1 MDVQDDIVKDFLV
14 ESFENLD
21 QVDRDLISLEKEPSS
36 REILAR
42 IFRAI
47 HTIKGTTGFL
57 GFSRLESLAHAGEN
71 LLSRL
76 RDGALALNS
85 EITSAL
91 LATADAVREMLLAIE
106 ATGQDAGKDYQGLI
120 ETLSK
125 LLESGPKAASSVS
138 QGPAR
143 GAAPVSPVSPSVETA
158 PPSAASAPVSQASAP
173 AGESESAKANKATS
187 PVASETQPPRKT
199 APAAKA
205 GPAKTAGGETPIGT
219 LLQNSGRVTEQQL
232 ASALDQQFE
241 GDPRH
246 VGEILVE
253 QGLVQPCE
261 VLEALQAQKEAR
273 GSVLSS
279 GNIRVDVGQL
289 DKLMNLVGELVL
301 ARNQIL
307 QYSASQQDPAFLST
321 TQRLNLITTELQEG
335 VMKTR
340 MQPIDNVWNKF
351 PRVVRDLAMS
361 CGKQVRVE
369 MEGKET
375 ELDKTLIEAIK
386 DPLTHIVRN
395 SVDHGIETPEKR
407 VAVGKPAEGR
417 LFLRAFHE
425 GGQVNIEISDDG
437 AGVNLGR
444 VKQKAIERGLITPQQ
459 AGRMSERE
467 ALNLLFLP
475 GFSTAEKVTNVS
487 GRGVGMDVVKTNIEK
502 IGGTVDIQSKLG
514 QGTTLKIKIPL
525 TLAIIPALVVTCAG
539 DRYAIPQ
546 ISLVELVRLEGDVAR
561 KGIESIHG
569 APVYRLRG
577 NLLPLVHLTNELGF
591 TEPHSIADDRRRSAA
606 DEADDRRLDFLSLD
620 FETAIKAHRAWK
632 SKLRDFLGGKGDF
645 DEEEVGR
652 NDKCVLGQWLYSP
665 GMKKYRYLRELK
677 RLESTHTEFHH
688 QAKQVIVAKRF
699 REAEQAEHELSKL
712 EAMSDE
718 VVSLIN
724 SLQTSASENAAVNIV
739 VLQADD
745 RQFGLVVDEVNDTE
759 EIVVKALGTHLK
771 GIATF
776 AGATIMGD
784 GKVALILDVVGL
796 ARRASVV
803 SEARERALVE
813 DKAARAGDHVEER
826 QTLLLFQSPDDGR
839 MAIPLSLVTRLE
851 EFPCSMLEKT
861 GSQEVVQYR
870 GSILPL
876 LRLSDLLLERRQ
888 QPRHRRSRTVDKDEK
903 VQVVVYS
910 DRERTLGLVV
920 DRIVDIVEQSITLQ
934 QESGREWTKG
944 SVVIQGR
951 VTEVLDL
958 EELIQHRA
966 PRRSKKTK
974 SAKAQDLTHV

>member
-57 GFSRLESLAHAGEN
+57 GFSRLESVAHAGEN

-76 RDGALALNS
+76 RDGALALDS

-91 LATADAVREMLLAIE
+91 LATADAVREMLLSIE
-106 ATGQDAGKDYQGLI
+106 ATGQDGGGDYGALIATLGRLVGSGK
-120 ETLSK
+120 T
-125 LLESGPKAASSVS
+125 PAAS
-138 QGPAR
+138 
-143 GAAPVSPVSPSVETA
+143 PVQT
-158 PPSAASAPVSQASAP
+158 SA
-173 AGESESAKANKATS
+173 
-187 PVASETQPPRKT
+187 
-199 APAAKA
+199 
-205 GPAKTAGGETPIGT
+205 AKTASIPASTAKAEAPVPTAPKPASGKANTAVDSPALEPKPPRANPAARKTEPPTSNNSAPLGSI
-219 LLQNSGRVTEQQL
+219 LQSAGHVTEQQV
-232 ASALDQQFE
+232 AVALDLQFE

-253 QGLVQPCE
+253 QGLVQPVE

-395 SVDHGIETPEKR
+395 SVDHGIETPDKR
-407 VAVGKPAEGR
+407 VAAGKSAEGR

-425 GGQVNIEISDDG
+425 GGQVNIEITDDG

-444 VKQKAIERGLITPQQ
+444 VKQKAIERGIVTTEQ

-467 ALNLLFLP
+467 AINLLFLP
-475 GFSTAEKVTNVS
+475 GFSTAAKVTNVS

-502 IGGTVDIQSKLG
+502 IGGTVDLQSKPG
-514 QGTTLKIKIPL
+514 QGTTMKIKIPL
-525 TLAIIPALVVTCAG
+525 TLAIIPALVVTSAG

-546 ISLVELVRLEGDVAR
+546 ISLVELVRLEGDAAR
-561 KGIESIHG
+561 KGIENIHG

-577 NLLPLVHLTNELGF
+577 NLLPLVHLNQELGLAG
-591 TEPHSIADDRRRSAA
+591 TQAGSAGSGDHGSGDPA
-606 DEADDRRLDFLSLD
+606 SGRLDFLTLD
-620 FETAIKAHRAWK
+620 FEAAKKAHHAWK
-632 SKLRDFLGGKGDF
+632 SRLREFLDGKGSF

-652 NDKCVLGQWLYSP
+652 NDKCVLGQWLHSP
-665 GMKKYRYLRELK
+665 KIRQYGYLRELK
-677 RLESTHTEFHH
+677 KLESSHTEFHQ

-699 REAEQAEHELSKL
+699 RDANQAERELARL
-712 EAMSDE
+712 AAMSDE
-718 VVSLIN
+718 ILSLI
-724 SLQTSASENAAVNIV
+724 SGLQSSASESGAVNIV

-759 EIVVKALGTHLK
+759 EIVVKALGKHLK
-771 GIATF
+771 GISTF

-784 GKVALILDVVGL
+784 GKVALILDVLGL
-796 ARRASVV
+796 AHRASVV

-813 DKAARAGDHVEER
+813 DKVAFAEGRRQER
-826 QTLLLFQSPDDGR
+826 QTLLLFQGPDDGR

-851 EFPCSMLEKT
+851 EFPCSTIEKT
-861 GSQEVVQYR
+861 GNQEVVQYR
-870 GSILPL
+870 GSILRLMRVSNL
-876 LRLSDLLLERRQ
+876 LSERRR
-888 QPRHRRSRTVDKDEK
+888 QPRYAAHQAATKDDK

-910 DRERTLGLVV
+910 DQERSVGLIVE
-920 DRIVDIVEQSITLQ
+920 RILDIVEENVALQ
-934 QESGREWTKG
+934 QTSGREWTKG

-958 EELIQHRA
+958 EELIRA
-966 PRRSKKTK
+966 RAQLRSSKKN
-974 SAKAQDLTHV
+974 AKAKELIHV